1 MANCSAPCG
10 PIWPKFHVVNGN
22 DSNFVWPGRGM
33 WEQWPKNRNGHQV
46 IQAKLAD
53 YDYKLTQN
61 ISHNIQSPMK
71 PYQAVLYIKKK
82 VRHRSITTSK
92 YIKFRQPRPEIR
104 GVSKISLTVRHPVE
118 LGESHKFGSVSYS
131 SSRLRYVAYRDTST

>member
-1 MANCSAPCG
+1 MGYVLGQFVVIISKFGLYNLMPNSVF
-10 PIWPKFHVVNGN
+10 WPLLPRTSTWPNKIRIISVHHMKF
-22 DSNFVWPGRGM
+22 WPDRTTGGRAI
-33 WEQWPKNRNGHQV
+33 GHNASRPSLKTV
-46 IQAKLAD
+46 KIV

-104 GVSKISLTVRHPVE
+104 GASKFALTVRHPVYC
-118 LGESHKFGSVSYS
+118 G
-131 SSRLRYVAYRDTST
+131 